1 VNKKPSTRK
10 LILYLLI
17 VFSFTKA
24 HSQTFPRI
32 EPDPKALEFFALGE
46 TREALL
52 WTDLA
57 RISLWASGDSAPS
70 NYEKI
75 IAAASALSASANLP
89 EDNIEK
95 AEFIL
100 SYMHKNILKN
110 YSLYQTRI
118 DTMLNNGRYNC
129 VSSAVL
135 YAILCKSAGIEASG
149 VMTKDHAFVT
159 VHIGEADI
167 DVETT
172 NIYGFDPGNKKEFT
186 DQFGKATGF
195 AYVSPRNY
203 RERQT
208 ISAIELISL
217 IMNNRVS
224 ELERQNKFQ
233 EAVPISIDRAVL
245 LNGLSVNY
253 AMNSSNSIFT
263 DPYQDLMDRL
273 FNYGAWLL
281 KSGKEENCLQWALF
295 ASAMYPDKERWEEFT
310 NAAINNLIMKLTKAG
325 KLDEARKVLN
335 AQAAI
340 LSNASYIII
349 ENNIVDMELYASA
362 NKIKSANDG
371 DYVLEA
377 IEQARNKSNISEK
390 RAVELIT
397 FSVIKTAS
405 ALSGSKNWPPA
416 IEYVKAKLER
426 YGPVRELENALKTY
440 RSNLAADYHNR
451 FASAWNRKNFDEA
464 QRILAEGLK
473 ELPDDKQLLS
483 DQETVKKNLR

>member
-1 VNKKPSTRK
+1 VNKKPSTQG
-10 LILYLLI
+10 LVLFLLI
-17 VFSFTKA
+17 IFSFTKA

-32 EPDPKALEFFALGE
+32 EPDPKALEFYTLGK
-46 TREALL
+46 TKDTYS

-57 RISLWASGDSAPS
+57 GISLWASGDSAPS

-75 IAAASALSASANLP
+75 TAAASALSASANLP
-89 EDNIEK
+89 EDNTEK

-100 SYMHKNILKN
+100 SYMHKNILKS

-135 YAILCKSAGIEASG
+135 YAILCKSAGIDVSG

-159 VHIGEADI
+159 VHTGEADI

-186 DQFGKATGF
+186 DGFGKTTGF

-203 RERQT
+203 RDRQT

-217 IMNNRVS
+217 IMNNRIS

-233 EAVPISIDRAVL
+233 EAVPISVDRAAL
-245 LNGLSVNY
+245 LNGLSANY
-253 AMNSSNSIFT
+253 AKDFSNSLFT
-263 DPYQDLMDRL
+263 SPYQDLMDRL

-281 KSGKEENCLQWALF
+281 KSGKEENCLQWASF
-295 ASAMYPDKERWEEFT
+295 ASAMYPDKDRWEEFT
-310 NAAINNLIMKLTKAG
+310 NAAINNLIMKLAKAG
-325 KLDEARKVLN
+325 KLEDARKVLN

-340 LSNASYIII
+340 LSNANYTVID
-349 ENNIVDMELYASA
+349 NNLVDMELYASA
-362 NKIKSANDG
+362 NKIKSASDG
-371 DYVLEA
+371 DFVLDA
-377 IEQARNKSNISEK
+377 IGQARSKGNISEK

-397 FSVIKTAS
+397 FTVIKTAS
-405 ALSGSKNWPPA
+405 VLSGSKNWPPA
-416 IEYVKAKLER
+416 IEYVKTKLER
-426 YGPVRELENALKTY
+426 YGSVRELENALKTY
-440 RSNLAADYHNR
+440 QGNLAADYHNR
-451 FASAWNRKNFDEA
+451 FASAWNRKNYDEA
-464 QRILAEGLK
+464 RRVLDEGLK
-473 ELPDDKQLLS
+473 EFPDDKRLLS